1 MLNPLLSNNQD
12 DKKKKDDQGYV
23 LGKRHTGRIE
33 PIHKNI
39 RLGSD
44 KPKPIPAPQPTPM
57 PTAVVSAPVEPL
69 HPQAEA
75 KKSDNPAV
83 ELIRH
88 KLDALYAKE
97 PSAKEEI
104 KEPNQP
110 EAPVH
115 RSKHQQVMYNLSTSG
130 KSLAEIQT
138 AWHQYYVDLPDAEK
152 HEVWQEFYAESSRR
166 PSPYAQFVEKR
177 AEQTPAVSEA
187 KPETTGDDNTVAKVG
202 TFEAMPPVLPHREK
216 RTRAAIKRQLLD
228 RVSAE
233 AQEKAKRHLKSL
245 LFGISTGVIVLAI
258 FLFSFFNEVI
268 IAPFIQPSRKADAT
282 PIILNTDGV
291 SPTDQNLVIIPKIN
305 VQIPLDFS
313 VNTTDETA
321 IENSLENGVVHYPT
335 TAQPGQKGNTAFF
348 GHSSNNIFN
357 SGKYKFAFVLLHDL
371 VPGDIFYITYNG
383 KVYSYRVY
391 QKQIVDPSNVSVLNN
406 VADKAATAT
415 LITCDPPGTSLRRLV
430 VWGEQVSPDPSG
442 NAAATTPTATNTPVA
457 LPSNGPTL
465 WGRFIHWL
473 FH

>member
-1 MLNPLLSNNQD
+1 MTNPLFSND
-12 DKKKKDDQGYV
+12 HDEKKDDQGYV
-23 LGKRHTGRIE
+23 LGKRHAGRIE
-33 PIHKNI
+33 PIHKDI
-39 RLGSD
+39 RLGSERPVHHTLTPASVPEA
-44 KPKPIPAPQPTPM
+44 KP
-57 PTAVVSAPVEPL
+57 VVSAIEPL
-69 HPQAEA
+69 HPDPNAA
-75 KKSDNPAV
+75 KSDNPAV
-83 ELIRH
+83 ELIRR
-88 KLDALYAKE
+88 KLDTLYASE
-97 PSAKEEI
+97 PNAKEEI
-104 KEPNQP
+104 KEVEQ
-110 EAPVH
+110 PVH
-115 RSKHQQVMYNLSTSG
+115 QRSKHQQFMYDLSTSG

-152 HEVWQEFYAESSRR
+152 HEVWQEFYADSARR
-166 PSPYAQFVEKR
+166 PSPYTQFVEKH
-177 AEQTPAVSEA
+177 AETVPQEKHETPKQEDKTPDTPKTAV
-187 KPETTGDDNTVAKVG
+187 
-202 TFEAMPPVLPHREK
+202 FEAMPPVLPHREK
-216 RTRAAIKRQLLD
+216 RTRGVIKRQLLD

-245 LFGISTGVIVLAI
+245 FFGLSTGFIVLAI
-258 FLFSFFNEVI
+258 FLFSFFNEVF

-291 SPTDQNLVIIPKIN
+291 APTDQNLVIIPKIN

-313 VNTTDETA
+313 VTTTDETA

-335 TAQPGQKGNTAFF
+335 TVQPGQKGNTAFF

-383 KVYSYRVY
+383 KVFSYRVY
-391 QKQIVDPSNVSVLNN
+391 QKQIVDPSNVSVLNP

-430 VWGEQVSPDPSG
+430 VWGEQVSPDPAG
-442 NAAATTPTATNTPVA
+442 NAAAAAPTATNTPVA

-465 WGRFIHWL
+465 WSRFIHWL
-473 FH
+473 F